1 MPDQISAYAK
11 GVMGETAACD
21 YLVKQGMQPIDR
33 RYRSPYGEID
43 LIMQCGNVLVFVEVK
58 TRERGTAQSA
68 QWAVTPK
75 KQQRLIQ
82 TALCYLGDHPMY
94 ASCVMRF
101 DVVTV
106 GKDGIIHIP
115 NAFEGSEW

>member
-1 MPDQISAYAK
+1 
-11 GVMGETAACD
+11 MGETSACD
-21 YLVKQGMQPIDR
+21 FLIKQGMQFTDR

-43 LIMQCGNVLVFVEVK
+43 LIMQDGDVLVFVEVK
-58 TRERGTAQSA
+58 ARERGSSQSA

-106 GKDGIIHIP
+106 GKDGIVHIP
-115 NAFEGSEW
+115 NAFQGSEW